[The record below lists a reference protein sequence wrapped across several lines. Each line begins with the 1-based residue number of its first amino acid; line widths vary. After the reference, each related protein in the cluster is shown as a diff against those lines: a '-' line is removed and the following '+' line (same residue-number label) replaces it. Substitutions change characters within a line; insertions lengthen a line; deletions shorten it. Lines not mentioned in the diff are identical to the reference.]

1 MPRIL
6 LTALSSVLISTAL
19 VQFATAAE
27 RHRINPHRSVTTQA
41 EAPARNLD
49 AYAAWPRATPEGYEG
64 TSSYYRGG
72 YSAPAGH

>member
-19 VQFATAAE
+19 VQFASAAE
-27 RHRINPHRSVTTQA
+27 RDRSRSHRTVTTQA
-41 EAPARNLD
+41 QAPARNLD
-49 AYAAWPRATPEGYEG
+49 AYAAWPRATPEAYEG
-64 TSSYYRGG
+64 PSSYYRGG